1 MTDHCHRKYISVPYS
16 KQALF
21 IIVKLDIFRHYFI
34 FFSVLTKFLPF
45 WHSYKASTNLL
56 CKGKSFKN
64 TDTTLISSCGL
75 FTWSKGQNFLQNF
88 CKSIWNLDLFL
99 WLKLF
104 SRRGCSSFLF
114 LEKMLQKNF
123 AKFL

>member
-1 MTDHCHRKYISVPYS
+1 MYFPQSEYSPARFKTVTDHCRRKYISVPYS

-75 FTWSKGQNFLQNF
+75 FTWSKVQNFLQNF
-88 CKSIWNLDLFL
+88 CKFFANQFEIWTYF
-99 WLKLF
+99 F
-104 SRRGCSSFLF
+104 G
-114 LEKMLQKNF
+114 
-123 AKFL
+123 